1 MYITVSFILL
11 VNKMPRFLKL
21 FLYQDLL
28 QDDGGLNQLGE
39 TYTGARTIHTEPITS
54 STTSA
59 YQTFNGADS
68 TTQTPATTWATLA
81 GSALQLGAI
90 DSGWLLISTIILLG
104 CSLGTLWTVTWAL
117 WLKCTWKKNIL
128 IDNHDFI
135 CVWVLS
141 SQIKR
146 PRRNLNLQ
154 YSW

>member
-11 VNKMPRFLKL
+11 VNKMPRFYKL
-21 FLYQDLL
+21 FLNKDLL

-39 TYTGARTIHTEPITS
+39 MYTGARTIHTEPITS

-81 GSALQLGAI
+81 GSALQLEAI

-104 CSLGTLWTVTWAL
+104 CSLGTLLTVTWAL
-117 WLKCTWKKNIL
+117 
-128 IDNHDFI
+128 
-135 CVWVLS
+135 
-141 SQIKR
+141 
-146 PRRNLNLQ
+146 
-154 YSW
+154 